1 MRKYKVVNLKRL
13 IRNWHTKAGGE
24 DYFSKFVF
32 EYLAFIAYLKSNK
45 YPDAN
50 TDRYAIQQLKRNS
63 QLTKDYVSLVQN
75 NRELKRNWERV
86 KKEFD
91 RKPFQDAARARIGR
105 EEHAWWNCP
114 HNDPQEKTSEE
125 RGKASGVIHSL
136 EDWGN
141 MVEFWYSVRNN
152 LFHGAK
158 DPEHKRDQFAVKY
171 AYKTLR
177 ELVELL
183 LSYSGGV
190 R

>member
-1 MRKYKVVNLKRL
+1 MNLQRL
-13 IRNWHTKAGGE
+13 IRNWHTKAGGEE

-50 TDRYAIQQLKRNS
+50 SDRHAIQQLKRDS
-63 QLTKDYVSLVQN
+63 QLTKDYISLVHNKQ
-75 NRELKRNWERV
+75 ELKRSWERV
-86 KKEFD
+86 KKKFD
-91 RKPFQDAARARIGR
+91 AKPFQDAARVRIDR
-105 EEHAWWNCP
+105 QEHAWWNCP
-114 HNDPQEKTSEE
+114 HDNPKEKSSEE
-125 RGKASGVIHSL
+125 KASGVIHSL
-136 EDWGN
+136 KDWGN

-158 DPEHKRDQFAVKY
+158 DPERRRDQFAVEY

-177 ELVELL
+177 ELMELL
-183 LSYSGGV
+183 LSYSGRV

>member
-1 MRKYKVVNLKRL
+1 MNLQRL
-13 IRNWHTKAGGE
+13 IRNWHTKAASE

-45 YPDAN
+45 YPDAKK
-50 TDRYAIQQLKRNS
+50 DRHAIQQLKRDS
-63 QLTKDYVSLVQN
+63 QLSKDYVSLVQN
-75 NRELKRNWERV
+75 KPQLKRSWGRI

-91 RKPFQDAARARIGR
+91 TKPFQDAARASIGC
-105 EEHAWWNCP
+105 EEHVWWNC
-114 HNDPQEKTSEE
+114 HHDNPQEKSSEE
-125 RGKASGVIHSL
+125 RGKPSGVIHSL

-158 DPEHKRDQFAVKY
+158 DPERRRDQFAVEY

-177 ELVELL
+177 ELMELL
-183 LSYSGGV
+183 L
-190 R
+190 